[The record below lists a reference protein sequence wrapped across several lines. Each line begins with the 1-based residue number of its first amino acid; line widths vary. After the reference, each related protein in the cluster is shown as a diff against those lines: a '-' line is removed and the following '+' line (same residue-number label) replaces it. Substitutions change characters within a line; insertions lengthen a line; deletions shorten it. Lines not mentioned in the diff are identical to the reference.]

1 MPGDGTAGSGWTC
14 HCGAWVSWG
23 SPHSCS
29 PNPFTPL
36 GPGNA
41 YYCPECTGP
50 IERRSVLQPCTD
62 AQLDA
67 VAADYAETMRCRGF
81 AIGVPEETAI
91 RRAAT
96 IQDAW
101 RVAFAR
107 VLK

>member
-1 MPGDGTAGSGWTC
+1 MNIIESVTHRENDNEIRLTC
-14 HCGAWVSWG
+14 GHEIVT
-23 SPHSCS
+23 
-29 PNPFTPL
+29 PNPHVRA
-36 GPGNA
+36 GNA
-41 YYCPECTGP
+41 YYCPVCRGLD
-50 IERRSVLQPCTD
+50 ERRDRVQPCTD

-81 AIGVPEETAI
+81 AIGIPEEVAI